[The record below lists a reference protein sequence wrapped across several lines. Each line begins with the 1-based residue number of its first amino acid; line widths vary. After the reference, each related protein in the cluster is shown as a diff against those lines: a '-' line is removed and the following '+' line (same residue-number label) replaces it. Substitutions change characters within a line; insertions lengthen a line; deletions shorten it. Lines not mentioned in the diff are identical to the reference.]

1 MLMVMRQAVKYFL
14 VSQEA
19 WAKQTVI
26 YGGVENAIE
35 TIYALKSEGYINY
48 DIRCVVL
55 PHATPE
61 QVEKFQAVHPGY
73 KVKRKAA
80 AYKAGD
86 YVVVCPDTRRE
97 FVMSEEVARIRDAG
111 AKFAVVPPIEGFS
124 YYGLKSHFFFG
135 YNIVL
140 LQESFRLRGVL
151 NAGVKTVMDRAGAAV
166 GLLLLSP
173 AFVYVALQV
182 KKDGGDIFYGHE
194 RLGQHGKTFKCWK
207 FRSMI
212 VNSKEVLEELL
223 AKDADARAEWEA
235 DFKLKDDPRITK
247 IGHFIRKTI
256 LDEIPQLWN
265 VLRGEMSLVGPRPIV
280 ADEAKYYGDKLA
292 DYQSV
297 KPGITG
303 L

>member
-1 MLMVMRQAVKYFL
+1 
-14 VSQEA
+14 
-19 WAKQTVI
+19 
-26 YGGVENAIE
+26 
-35 TIYALKSEGYINY
+35 
-48 DIRCVVL
+48 
-55 PHATPE
+55 
-61 QVEKFQAVHPGY
+61 
-73 KVKRKAA
+73 
-80 AYKAGD
+80 
-86 YVVVCPDTRRE
+86 
-97 FVMSEEVARIRDAG
+97 
-111 AKFAVVPPIEGFS
+111 
-124 YYGLKSHFFFG
+124 LKSHFFFG